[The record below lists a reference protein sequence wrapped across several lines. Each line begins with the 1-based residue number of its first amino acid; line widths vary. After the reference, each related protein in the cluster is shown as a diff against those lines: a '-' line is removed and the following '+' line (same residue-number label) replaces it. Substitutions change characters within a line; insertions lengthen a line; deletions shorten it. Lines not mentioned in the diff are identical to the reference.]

1 MLLSITMS
9 LATLY
14 LTTGCSDDT
23 PPFATAIDTGEGNPT
38 DTGGN
43 TTSDTGGN
51 TTTDAGGNTTSDAGG
66 NTTSDAGSLAD
77 SGTQNTGYK
86 LSGQLVPSGGFSMSD
101 TYTLSGSLSPGVA
114 PSEQKSNSY
123 HLTMTP

>member
-51 TTTDAGGNTTSDAGG
+51 TTTDAGG